1 MREIKKISAETRKRY
16 LINLVM
22 FILFIGV
29 AASSLY
35 FLYVPG
41 GYQGGRNP
49 RFNMRILFTR
59 ETWDAIHLWTSLM
72 LSSILLLHF
81 FLHTE
86 WIKQVF
92 IKYVRS
98 WKKSVREKNALRIV
112 NVVDDGLSAIF
123 FVICLLS
130 GLVLFFIPGGRGSDA
145 IRFLTITRES
155 LKVMHT
161 WTGIGM
167 LAGIVVHLA
176 IHWNWIK
183 KVSLRVMIKENH
195 STMRQSASSENS

>member
-16 LINLVM
+16 LVNLMM

-72 LSSILLLHF
+72 LSLILLLHI

-86 WIKQVF
+86 WIKYVF
-92 IKYVRS
+92 VKYVQL
-98 WKKSVREKNALRIV
+98 WKTSVREGNALRIV
-112 NVVDDGLSAIF
+112 NILDDGLSALF
-123 FVICLLS
+123 FVVCLLS
-130 GLVLFFIPGGRGSDA
+130 GLVLLYVPGGRGSDA
-145 IRFLTITRES
+145 ITFLTITRES
-155 LKVMHT
+155 WKVMHT

-167 LAGIVVHLA
+167 MAGIVVHLV

-183 KVSLRVMIKENH
+183 KVSLKMLMSKNH
-195 STMRQSASSENS
+195 NSLRQGSILENS